1 MTKKMSSCLAEH
13 ADAIGAAESRLIE
26 GRLAHQVAEM
36 FNAFAD
42 PTRVRII
49 NLIADEEKCVGELS
63 LLLGISQPAVSSQL
77 RLLRNVGVATVR
89 RDGKHAFYTLADD
102 HVRDLFKQGLEHILH
117 G

>member
-1 MTKKMSSCLAEH
+1 MSKNAHSCRSEH
-13 ADAIGAAESRLIE
+13 ADALAASTSTLLD
-26 GRLAHQVAEM
+26 GRLAHRVAEM
-36 FNAFAD
+36 FKAFAD

-49 NLIADEEKCVGELS
+49 GLIADEEKCVGELS

-77 RLLRNVGVATVR
+77 RLLRNLGVATVR

-117 G
+117 D